1 MTSSA
6 ELREAAEAV
15 RFWLDPA
22 NTEVR
27 RELEQRNPPLGQ
39 WLALIEKKVQQKLA
53 EIEAEEGAKIKA

>member
-39 WLALIEKKVQQKLA
+39 WLQMIERKV
-53 EIEAEEGAKIKA
+53 EERLG

>member
-39 WLALIEKKVQQKLA
+39 WLQMIERKVEERLGQV
-53 EIEAEEGAKIKA
+53 EAKMQV